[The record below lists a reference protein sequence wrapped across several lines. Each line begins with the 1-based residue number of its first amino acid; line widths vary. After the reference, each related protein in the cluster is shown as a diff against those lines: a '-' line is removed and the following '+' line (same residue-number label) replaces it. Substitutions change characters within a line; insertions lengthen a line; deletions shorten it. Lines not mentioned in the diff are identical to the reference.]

1 MEKNPQNLAGV
12 ELKSLFIWPRNMV
25 LDPFFLLLEGEIDV
39 TGDVGQLGAV
49 EASGD
54 LVSTASVDLDLH
66 RVFPE
71 TIGGNVPV

>member
-1 MEKNPQNLAGV
+1 MATEHR
-12 ELKSLFIWPRNMV
+12 SWIH
-25 LDPFFLLLEGEIDV
+25 FLLLEGEIDV

-54 LVSTASVDLDLH
+54 LVSTASVDLDLY

-71 TIGGNVPV
+71 TIGGNVPE